1 MNAFWMIL
9 AEGVLVILVGSMLY
23 FVYDWGRHNKYL
35 GVIGAVNE
43 STWEHTKIALFPM
56 VIAMMVD
63 GLFWGGEPNYF
74 IGKFLSFLVVI
85 LLIPALFYGYKAL
98 IRHDVLVLDIGVFMV
113 AILAGQA
120 VFYLMTQMADLGA
133 VLNFLALDGILVVL
147 AVLMIMTFLPVRNFI
162 FKDPITK
169 RYGFRG
175 HKKNK

>member
-9 AEGVLVILVGSMLY
+9 AEGVLVILVGSMLH
-23 FVYDWGRHNKYL
+23 FVYDFGHRNKYL

-43 STWEHTKIALFPM
+43 STWEHMKIALFPM
-56 VIAMMVD
+56 VAAMMVD

-169 RYGFRG
+169 KYGFRG
-175 HKKNK
+175 HKKGK

>member
-1 MNAFWMIL
+1 MNAIWMIL
-9 AEGVLVILVGSMLY
+9 VEGVLVILVGSMLH

-63 GLFWGGEPNYF
+63 GLFWSGESNYF
-74 IGKFLSFLVVI
+74 IGKLLSFLTATV
-85 LLIPALFYGYKAL
+85 LIPALFYGYKAL
-98 IRHDVLVLDIGVFMV
+98 IKHDVLALDIGIFAV
-113 AILAGQA
+113 AILVGQA
-120 VFYLMTQMADLGA
+120 VFYLMTQVVDLGA

-147 AVLMIMTFLPVRNFI
+147 AVLMMMTFLPVRNFI

-169 RYGFRG
+169 KYGFRG
-175 HKKNK
+175 HKKDK